1 MAKSSAFIKI
11 NQRDLAQLNKK
22 LAYLKGYNRKELSS
36 ELGKTALLIV
46 KTAQTN
52 VVTDKSTLK
61 NSIGSEA
68 NGNKISVF
76 ATAKY
81 APYVEFG
88 TGDKVDLTDMR
99 ELGIPEK
106 YANQFRGEGF
116 TGKVPVN
123 FGKKGWRM
131 VQFPIHLPARPFFF
145 SSVRIEYKKMLER
158 ISKKIK
164 NRLR

>member
-1 MAKSSAFIKI
+1 MAFASIKI
-11 NQRDLAQLNKK
+11 NQSDLAQLNKK
-22 LAYLKGYNRKELSS
+22 LAYLKGYDRKELST
-36 ELGKTALLIV
+36 ELARTALDIVRTAQKNVKVDKGDLKKSIGAEAKGKT
-46 KTAQTN
+46 
-52 VVTDKSTLK
+52 
-61 NSIGSEA
+61 
-68 NGNKISVF
+68 ISVF

-99 ELGIPEK
+99 ELGIPER

-116 TGKVPVN
+116 TGQVPVN

-158 ISKKIK
+158 ITKKIENK
-164 NRLR
+164 LR